1 MRQNPSPFKELPVTT
16 DSTLNTH
23 VKKFSVY
30 ALVAASFGFLLA
42 SCNNKVAPPTS
53 PTTWTITVD
62 VTGGSVNYQL
72 QYSPSSGGCKY
83 ASSSSDPKLLHVCPG
98 DVLQWQA
105 KSSAKKSEMVI
116 FTSDGIL
123 ATSGPSSFPA
133 SDDQV
138 TSPGQVTSTADGPS
152 TPPHEWYVAL
162 YDIQKPKM
170 HHDDPKIIIG
180 Q

>member
-1 MRQNPSPFKELPVTT
+1 VTT
-16 DSTLNTH
+16 NSILNTN

-42 SCNNKVAPPTS
+42 SCQKVAPPPPPPPPPRTS

-72 QYSPSSGGCKY
+72 QYSPPSGGCNY
-83 ASSSSDPKLLHVCPG
+83 ASSSSDPKVLHVCPG

-105 KSSAKKSEMVI
+105 KSNAKKSELII

-123 ATSGPSSFPA
+123 ATSGPGSFPA

-152 TPPHEWYVAL
+152 TPPHEWYVAV
-162 YDIQKPKM
+162 YDKQNNKL